1 MTDTGENI
9 RAAIANAADKL
20 AAADTVEEALQ
31 WQSIISNLT
40 GSLSQV
46 GETPIPPGFVPEPV
60 AEAPDTDT
68 ESFRNLDVTEN
79 ATDEINV
86 EDEDVG
92 N

>member
-1 MTDTGENI
+1 
-9 RAAIANAADKL
+9 
-20 AAADTVEEALQ
+20 
-31 WQSIISNLT
+31 
-40 GSLSQV
+40 
-46 GETPIPPGFVPEPV
+46 VPEPV